1 MSRSLV
7 LASALFGLLLSPALH
22 AQAPIVGDIEGKE
35 FRPFPIAI
43 TELRLAPG
51 AEGKKAVAQQI
62 AQIVR
67 SDLELT
73 GAFKVLD
80 PKSFI
85 DTDGLTQSTVRFPDW
100 LNVGAAGLVK
110 AQLKDEG
117 GRLAVELHGFE
128 VASAKEGL
136 TKTVSGSA
144 DHVRALAHELADEVY
159 RYFTGE
165 PGAFR
170 TKIAFVKKVQGEK
183 HVFVVDMDGQGGGQV
198 TRGGGLNLLP
208 SFTPDGRSLLFTS
221 YRLDNPDLYELV
233 LADGSL
239 KRISS
244 RPGLN
249 TGGRV
254 SPDGGKIAL
263 TLSQDGNSE
272 IYLLDRGGGL
282 LKRLTSSW
290 GIDTSPAWSPD
301 GSQIAFVSSRAGNPQ
316 LYVMA
321 SGGGDPKR
329 LTFQG
334 TYNQTP
340 AYSPRGTHLAF
351 TARDERNVFDIFVLD
366 LRTNQIARVTQDQGN
381 NEEPSFSPNGRMLV
395 FSTTRSGGRQIVV
408 SNLDGT
414 KQTIVTA
421 GGEHSSP
428 AWGPFVK

>member
-1 MSRSLV
+1 MPRIFV
-7 LASALFGLLLSPALH
+7 LAAVWSSIAAAPAL

-35 FRPFPIAI
+35 FRPFPIAV

-51 AEGKKAVAQQI
+51 AEGQKSTAQQLVK
-62 AQIVR
+62 IVR
-67 SDLELT
+67 ADLELT

-80 PKSFI
+80 PKGFI

-117 GRLAVELHGFE
+117 GKLAVELHGFE

-136 TKTVSGSA
+136 TKTVSGA
-144 DHVRALAHELADEVY
+144 KDDVRGLAHLVADEVY

-170 TKIAFVKKVQGEK
+170 TKIAFVRKVQGEK
-183 HVFVVDMDGQGGGQV
+183 HVFVTGMDGQGGGQV
-198 TRGGGLNLLP
+198 TKGGGLNLLP
-208 SFTPDGRSLLFTS
+208 SFAPDGKSVVFTS
-221 YRLDNPDLYELV
+221 YRLDNPDLYELG
-233 LADGSL
+233 LGDGAL
-239 KRISS
+239 KRLSS

-254 SPDGGKIAL
+254 SPDGSKIAL

-301 GSQIAFVSSRAGNPQ
+301 GASIAFVSSRAGNPQ
-316 LYVMA
+316 LYVMSA
-321 SGGGDPKR
+321 SGGEPKR
-329 LTFQG
+329 VTFQG

-395 FSTTRSGGRQIVV
+395 FSTTRTGARQLVV

-414 KQTIVTA
+414 KQTVITN

-428 AWGPFVK
+428 SWGPFVK

>member
-1 MSRSLV
+1 MPRI
-7 LASALFGLLLSPALH
+7 SALAAAWSLLVAAPVL

-35 FRPFPIAI
+35 FRPFPIAV
-43 TELRLAPG
+43 TELRLASG
-51 AEGKKAVAQQI
+51 AEGQKSAAQQLVK
-62 AQIVR
+62 IVR
-67 SDLELT
+67 ADLELT

-80 PKSFI
+80 PKGFI
-85 DTDGLTQSTVRFPDW
+85 DTDGITQSTVRFPDW

-117 GRLAVELHGFE
+117 GKLVVELHGFE

-136 TKTVSGSA
+136 TKTLSGTK
-144 DHVRALAHELADEVY
+144 DDVRGLAHLLADEVY

-170 TKIAFVKKVQGEK
+170 TKIAFVRKVQGEK
-183 HVFVVDMDGQGGGQV
+183 HVFVTGMDGQGGGQV
-198 TRGGGLNLLP
+198 TKGGGLNLLP
-208 SFTPDGRSLLFTS
+208 SFAPDGQSLVFTS
-221 YRLDNPDLYELV
+221 YRLDNPDLYELA
-233 LADGSL
+233 LGDGSL
-239 KRISS
+239 KRVSS

-254 SPDGGKIAL
+254 SPDGSKIAL

-301 GSQIAFVSSRAGNPQ
+301 GANIAFVSSRAGNPQ
-316 LYVMA
+316 LYVVA
-321 SGGGDPKR
+321 SSGGEPKR
-329 LTFQG
+329 ITFQG
-334 TYNQTP
+334 NYNQTP
-340 AYSPRGTHLAF
+340 AYSPRGTHVAF

-366 LRTNQIARVTQDQGN
+366 LRANQIARVTQDQGN

-395 FSTTRSGGRQIVV
+395 FSTTRSGARQLVV

-414 KQTIVTA
+414 KQTLITN

-428 AWGPFVK
+428 SWGPFVK

>member
-1 MSRSLV
+1 MKRALV
-7 LASALFGLLLSPALH
+7 LLGLFAAPSVW
-22 AQAPIVGDIEGKE
+22 AQAPVVGDIEGKE

-43 TELRLAPG
+43 PEMRVASG
-51 AEGKKAVAQQI
+51 DKAAAAQL
-62 AQIVR
+62 VR
-67 SDLELT
+67 IIRADLELT

-85 DTDGLTQSTVRFPDW
+85 DTDGLTQSTVKFPDW
-100 LNVGAAGLVK
+100 LNVGAAGLLK
-110 AQLKDEG
+110 TQLKDEG
-117 GRLAVELHGFE
+117 GKLSVEVHGFE
-128 VASAKEGL
+128 VASTKEGL
-136 TKTVSGSA
+136 TKTLSGTKEGL
-144 DHVRALAHELADEVY
+144 RALAHEIADETY

-165 PGAFR
+165 PGVFR
-170 TKIAFVKKVQGEK
+170 TKIAYVKKVQGEK
-183 HVFVVDMDGQGGGQV
+183 HVFLVDIDGNGPTQL
-198 TRGGGLNLLP
+198 TKGGGLNLLP
-208 SFTPDGRSLLFTS
+208 SFAPDGRSLLFTS

-244 RPGLN
+244 RTGLN
-249 TGGRV
+249 TGGRF
-254 SPDGGKIAL
+254 SPDGAKIAL

-301 GSQIAFVSSRAGNPQ
+301 GAQIAFVSSRAGNPQ
-316 LYVMA
+316 LYVMSA
-321 SGGGDPKR
+321 SGGEPKR

-340 AYSPRGTHLAF
+340 VYSPRGTHLAF
-351 TARDERNVFDIFVLD
+351 TARDERNQFDIFVID
-366 LRTNQIARVTQDQGN
+366 LRSNEVKRVTQDQGN
-381 NEEPSFSPNGRMLV
+381 NEEPGFSPNGRMLV
-395 FSTTRSGGRQIVV
+395 FSTTRGGARALVV

-414 KQTIVTA
+414 KQTIITT

-428 AWGPFVK
+428 AWGPFVR

>member
-1 MSRSLV
+1 MPRIFVLAALWSSLV
-7 LASALFGLLLSPALH
+7 AAPVL

-35 FRPFPIAI
+35 FRPFPIAV

-51 AEGKKAVAQQI
+51 AEGHKGAAQQLMK
-62 AQIVR
+62 IVR
-67 SDLELT
+67 ADLELT

-85 DTDGLTQSTVRFPDW
+85 DTDGVTQSTVRFPDW
-100 LNVGAAGLVK
+100 LNVGAAGLIK
-110 AQLKDEG
+110 GQLKDDG
-117 GRLAVELHGFE
+117 GKLAVELHGFE

-136 TKTVSGSA
+136 TKGLSGSK
-144 DHVRALAHELADEVY
+144 DDVRGLAHLIADEVY

-183 HVFVVDMDGQGGGQV
+183 HVFVTDMDGQGGGQV
-198 TRGGGLNLLP
+198 TKGGGLNLLP
-208 SFTPDGRSLLFTS
+208 SFAPDGRSLLFTS
-221 YRLDNPDLYELV
+221 YRLDNPDLYEISLG
-233 LADGSL
+233 DGAL
-239 KRISS
+239 KRLSS

-249 TGGRV
+249 TGGRI
-254 SPDGGKIAL
+254 SPDGSKIAL

-282 LKRLTSSW
+282 VKRLTSSW

-301 GSQIAFVSSRAGNPQ
+301 GANIAFVSSRAGNPQ
-316 LYVMA
+316 LYVMGA
-321 SGGGDPKR
+321 SGGEPKR
-329 LTFQG
+329 VTFQG
-334 TYNQTP
+334 NYNQTP
-340 AYSPRGTHLAF
+340 AYSPRGTHIAF
-351 TARDERNVFDIFVLD
+351 TARDERNMFDIFVID
-366 LRTNQIARVTQDQGN
+366 LRTSQIARVTQDQGT

-395 FSTTRSGGRQIVV
+395 FATTRSGARQLVV

-414 KQTIVTA
+414 KQTIITS

-428 AWGPFVK
+428 SWGPFVK

>member
-1 MSRSLV
+1 MTRCSVLV
-7 LASALFGLLLSPALH
+7 LALSLLAAGAALG
-22 AQAPIVGDIEGKE
+22 QAPIVGDIEGKE
-35 FRPFPIAI
+35 FRPFPIAV

-51 AEGKKAVAQQI
+51 AEGHKSAAQQLVK
-62 AQIVR
+62 IVR
-67 SDLELT
+67 ADLDLT

-100 LNVGAAGLVK
+100 LNIGAAGLVK
-110 AQLKDEG
+110 AQLKEEG
-117 GRLAVELHGFE
+117 GKLAVELHGFE

-136 TKTVSGSA
+136 TKTVSGA
-144 DHVRALAHELADEVY
+144 KDDVRGLAHALSDEIY

-165 PGAFR
+165 PGVFR
-170 TKIAFVKKVQGEK
+170 TRIAFVRKVQGEK
-183 HVFVVDMDGQGGGQV
+183 HVFVTDIDGQGGGQV
-198 TRGGGLNLLP
+198 TKGGGLNLLP
-208 SFTPDGRSLLFTS
+208 SFAPDGRSLVFTS
-221 YRLDNPDLYELV
+221 YRLDNPDLYELA
-233 LADGSL
+233 LGDGSL
-239 KRISS
+239 KRLSS

-249 TGGRV
+249 TGGRI
-254 SPDGGKIAL
+254 SPDGSKIAL

-301 GSQIAFVSSRAGNPQ
+301 GANIAFVSSRAGNPQ
-316 LYVMA
+316 LYVMGS
-321 SGGGDPKR
+321 SGGEPKR
-329 LTFQG
+329 VTFQG

-381 NEEPSFSPNGRMLV
+381 NEEPSIAPNGRMLV
-395 FSTTRSGGRQIVV
+395 FSTTRSGARQLVV

-414 KQTIVTA
+414 KQTVITT

-428 AWGPFVK
+428 SWGPFVK